1 MKHVL
6 PANLTANSPAEEFV
20 WERFKEILPDGCISF
35 HNYSVAS
42 RQVDVIV
49 LCPPLGVLIME
60 IKGHM
65 ARNIVDVPDNSLIKV
80 NNGPN
85 VPSPWAQANR
95 YWSILVDRLKEAE
108 IESVYVMPAVAYPN
122 ITEE

>member
-6 PANLTANSPAEEFV
+6 PSNLTANLASGGV
-20 WERFKEILPDGCISF
+20 CVGKGLREILPDGCISF

-60 IKGHM
+60 IKPYGEEHC
-65 ARNIVDVPDNSLIKV
+65 RCSRQQPD
-80 NNGPN
+80 
-85 VPSPWAQANR
+85 
-95 YWSILVDRLKEAE
+95 
-108 IESVYVMPAVAYPN
+108 
-122 ITEE
+122 